1 VSWRGRSVKLAVDAK
16 KTKKRAEKFP
26 THGHRLQHLRPSTG
40 DLRQAPRVDPVR
52 VQTRPLPSLR
62 VVEESRMIVENGH
75 GEVMVVLIES
85 SKLRECLLTFID
97 VLVARE
103 KL

>member
-1 VSWRGRSVKLAVDAK
+1 
-16 KTKKRAEKFP
+16 
-26 THGHRLQHLRPSTG
+26 
-40 DLRQAPRVDPVR
+40 
-52 VQTRPLPSLR
+52 LR